1 MGIEEIIVSIH
12 DAEAKADG
20 ILTDA
25 ADEARTVQ
33 IQAEEEAE
41 RIKKESAEKSKK
53 NAVLMASNAEVA
65 AAAKSNQRMSLGAK
79 EAKKIYDS
87 ALENVPEAA
96 EFIARRFVEKYV
108 DS

>member
-20 ILTDA
+20 IIKDA
-25 ADEARTVQ
+25 AEQARNVQ
-33 IQAEEEAE
+33 IKAEEQAEN
-41 RIKKESAEKSKK
+41 IKKESAEKSKK

-87 ALENVPEAA
+87 ALENVSEAA